1 MSKPIRERRSPES
14 VAVFGHAMHLHT
26 KHRPSPEDL
35 STLLAGSDTRVIIN
49 TPEVLLLDGEDLMLG
64 NVHNRVVSKVDID
77 WIIDAL
83 AHWKCRQVLFSD
95 AGVDYTPWLE
105 S

>member
-1 MSKPIRERRSPES
+1 MSKTIRERRSPES
-14 VAVFGHAMHLHT
+14 VATFVHAMHLHT
-26 KHRPSPEDL
+26 KHRPTPEDL

-49 TPEVLLLDGEDLMLG
+49 TPEVLLLDVDLEYGELSSKDVSFDLE
-64 NVHNRVVSKVDID
+64 

-83 AHWKCRQVLFSD
+83 AGWECGQVMFSD
-95 AGVDYTPWLE
+95 AGVDYTHWLE